1 MEDERKSY
9 RAVSD
14 EVRALAQ
21 QIDGVS
27 LNGDKLFGGKR
38 RRKRSSS
45 KRKSTRKM
53 SGRGAEA
60 LSGGKRRRKS
70 AKRSGKRSG
79 KKSGKRSSKR
89 SKKTMGP
96 SFSEQLITLAN
107 AIQKQGVAGAGPKK
121 RKNGKAVF

>member
-1 MEDERKSY
+1 
-9 RAVSD
+9 
-14 EVRALAQ
+14 
-21 QIDGVS
+21 VS

-45 KRKSTRKM
+45 KGKRKSKSTRKM

-60 LSGGKRRRKS
+60 LSGGKKRRKS

-107 AIQKQGVAGAGPKK
+107 ALQKQGVAGAGKPKK
-121 RKNGKAVF
+121 HKKGKAIF

>member
-1 MEDERKSY
+1 MEDEKKSY

-27 LNGDKLFGGKR
+27 LSGEKLFGGKK
-38 RRKRSSS
+38 RRKSAKKSGKKS
-45 KRKSTRKM
+45 KSRKM
-53 SGRGAEA
+53 SGRGAAELA
-60 LSGGKRRRKS
+60 GGKKKRKS
-70 AKRSGKRSG
+70 A

-89 SKKTMGP
+89 TKRSMGP

-107 AIQKQGVAGAGPKK
+107 ALQRQSVAGGKPKK
-121 RKNGKAVF
+121 HKKGPVFQSLI